1 MSSKPDKP
9 KPSAN
14 EKMTAAVAQAEYND
28 FKREYGP
35 LLLEQRDDSKSA
47 DRENIARGRTNADT
61 MQAASKLPTLSAT
74 GQTSLNNA
82 GLISDA
88 QANQQ
93 GEARATALQATNDSS
108 SQVLNTARGEGQVAM
123 DSMKTLSRIDNSKG
137 LSKLR
142 DQQTVAAAKNKAL
155 GEVAGATMMYGAKKG
170 LFGENIKSGA
180 HKYLGIA
187 ETA

>member
-28 FKREYGP
+28 FKRDYGP

-123 DSMKTLSRIDNSKG
+123 GSMKALSNIDNSKG
-137 LSKLR
+137 LKKLQ
-142 DQQTVAAAKNKAL
+142 DEQTVAAAKNKAL
-155 GEVAGATMMYGAKKG
+155 GEVAGATMLYGAKKAG
-170 LFGENIKSGA
+170 GKWEKGA
-180 HKYLGIA
+180 NMMMGVV
-187 ETA
+187 

>member
-1 MSSKPDKP
+1 MGSKPDKP

-14 EKMTAAVAQAEYND
+14 EKMTAAVAQAEYSD
-28 FKREYGP
+28 FKQQYGP
-35 LLLEQRDDSKSA
+35 LLREQRDDSKSA

-82 GLISDA
+82 GLIADA

-93 GEARATALQATNDSS
+93 GEARATALQATNDLSG
-108 SQVLNTARGEGQVAM
+108 QVLNTARGQGQVAM
-123 DSMKTLSRIDNSKG
+123 GSMQTLSKIDNSKG

-155 GEVAGATMMYGAKKG
+155 GEVAGATVLFGAKKAGGKLGEGADIVMG
-170 LFGENIKSGA
+170 LR
-180 HKYLGIA
+180 
-187 ETA
+187 